1 LKEYPRKRLYL
12 QTLSFIAQRFN
23 SVTLMFHP
31 LVDYNE
37 EMRTD
42 IITARCY
49 NPDISGDELSLKI
62 ASYPTTARYLATRL
76 KNEGDIV
83 CELCCGIGVSLIEL
97 AKSFKKVIGV
107 DNDLAV
113 IEDCDKNLESA
124 GIMNYEILH
133 GDVSDRNLLNRIKA
147 DVVLYDIP
155 YWSTHAGQ
163 VDPEKQNPDLQQ
175 LIADIRELITDKIVI
190 YAPTHMTYAEATSV
204 LGPCEFMQIYM
215 NGKHDRNFIFLG
227 GLAKQAGKTKIEV

>member
-1 LKEYPRKRLYL
+1 
-12 QTLSFIAQRFN
+12 
-23 SVTLMFHP
+23 
-31 LVDYNE
+31 
-37 EMRTD
+37 MRTE
-42 IITARCY
+42 IIQTRGY
-49 NPDISGDELSLKI
+49 DSGISGDELSLKI
-62 ASYPTTARYLATRL
+62 ASYPATARYLAARL

-97 AKSFKKVIGV
+97 AKSFKKVIGI
-107 DNDLAV
+107 DNDSAV
-113 IEDCDKNLESA
+113 IEDCGKNLEAA
-124 GIMNYEILH
+124 GIINYDVLC
-133 GDVSDRNLLNRIKA
+133 GDVSDRNLLSRVKA

-163 VDPEKQNPDLQQ
+163 VDPERQNPDLQQ

-204 LGPCEFMQIYM
+204 LGPCEFMQVYM

-227 GLAKQAGKTKIEV
+227 GLAKNRAKTKVEI